1 MIPFTLR
8 VTVNVCGEL
17 APDTLVTV
25 ITSPATRMDTDCA
38 PVFHRFFVSVVAT
51 DSDVAELLPR
61 HQRGRVAV
69 ELVTR
74 VEADHLIR

>member
-51 DSDVAELLPR
+51 DSDVAELLTPDTN
-61 HQRGRVAV
+61 V
-69 ELVTR
+69 EVS
-74 VEADHLIR
+74 VSS